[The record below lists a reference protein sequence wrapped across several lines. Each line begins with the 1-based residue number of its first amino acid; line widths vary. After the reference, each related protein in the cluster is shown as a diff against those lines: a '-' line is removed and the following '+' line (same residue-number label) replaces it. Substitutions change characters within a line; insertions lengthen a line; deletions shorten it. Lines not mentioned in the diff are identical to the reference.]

1 MPEDSSASLQES
13 YNALL
18 APLLL
23 NTALAALKVPSP
35 ENYKLAVTN
44 TTRALDK
51 LQLSDADKGEY
62 GIVNGI
68 GM

>member
-1 MPEDSSASLQES
+1 MQES

-23 NTALAALKVPSP
+23 NTALAALKVPSSA
-35 ENYKLAVTN
+35 NYTLAVAS

-51 LQLSDADKGEY
+51 LPLSDADKGVY
-62 GIVNGI
+62 YVGDI
-68 GM
+68 MAHAKP